1 MTPSRNPFTPDF
13 GEVPTHLAGR
23 ARFLRGIERALV
35 DEGRRPELT
44 TILSGPRGIGK
55 TTLLAIVSES
65 AGERGWLSVDTTARK
80 GMLDDIEIQTARKA
94 AHLLPS
100 SGKTHL
106 SGIGVPG
113 MVELELERVSEKP
126 KSNWRSRMTT
136 ILDELGANDTGLLIT
151 VDEVDPELDEL
162 EELVTVYQHFVREG
176 RKAALVMAGL
186 PSRVHGLL
194 DGRSSSFLRRAQLEE
209 LGPVPDADIET
220 ALRQTVESSGRSVAE
235 KALRE
240 AVSTIGGFPYLLQL
254 VGFRAW
260 DVDPRDSE
268 ITPEAM
274 RIGIRQGKSELETRI
289 FSATWRDLS
298 GNDRK
303 FLEAMLPDES
313 ESHIADVRER
323 LGWSSSLA
331 AQYRTRLIQ
340 AGIIGQRGRG
350 VVGFELPY
358 FREYLEK
365 QLEAQA

>member
-1 MTPSRNPFTPDF
+1 MSSSRNPFTPDF
-13 GEVPTHLAGR
+13 GEVPVHLAGR
-23 ARFLRGIERALV
+23 TRFLRGFERALA

-65 AGERGWLSVDTTARK
+65 AGERGWLSVDTTARG
-80 GMLDDIEIQTARKA
+80 GMLDDIEIQTAQKA

-100 SGKTHL
+100 AAKTRL
-106 SGIGVPG
+106 SSIGMPG
-113 MVELELERVSEKP
+113 MLELELEHASEKP
-126 KSNWRSRMTT
+126 KSNWRSRMAL
-136 ILDELGANDTGLLIT
+136 ILDELSTHGTGLLIT

-176 RKAALVMAGL
+176 RRVALVMAGL

-209 LGPVPDADIET
+209 LGPVPDADIEN
-220 ALRQTVESSGRSVAE
+220 ALKKTVESGGRTIAE
-235 KALRE
+235 EGLRE
-240 AVSTIGGFPYLLQL
+240 AASAIGGFPYLLQL

-260 DVDPRDSE
+260 DVDPADSV
-268 ITPEAM
+268 ITPEALS
-274 RIGIRQGKSELETRI
+274 IGIRQGKSELETRI
-289 FSATWRDLS
+289 FGATWRDLS

-303 FLEAMLPDES
+303 FLEAMIPDGNES
-313 ESHIADVRER
+313 RIADVRER

-358 FREYLEK
+358 FREYLEE
-365 QLEAQA
+365 QLEA